1 MSLDDDLDYDG
12 KEEDETLSC
21 PICGSDD
28 LENLG
33 EDDAGNVWYECT
45 ECGEKFS
52 EGEEEE

>member
-1 MSLDDDLDYDG
+1 MSIDLDDD
-12 KEEDETLSC
+12 EEEPDDKFFC
-21 PICGSDD
+21 PECGSDD